1 MSGTEIVLAERLAR
15 QPIRCAS
22 PDWRTPLGF
31 HLLGIKPPSF
41 FSDQEYPMPKSTTST
56 TGRAGT
62 AGGHQT
68 RRSALRALAGASVLL
83 RPTIGAIAG
92 SLKDPIFAA
101 IESHKAAYEARKA
114 ASFAIDDLIHN
125 PEAREV
131 SEAEWD
137 ALEQAHENENAAFDA
152 LLTAPPVTSLGM
164 RAIIAHLISIDD
176 GRLSHEMRQLLALLL
191 ESPLLSF

>member
-1 MSGTEIVLAERLAR
+1 LQNDLLASRSAARALIGEHLWDFTFSG
-15 QPIRCAS
+15 S
-22 PDWRTPLGF
+22 
-31 HLLGIKPPSF
+31 KPTSF
-41 FSDQEYPMPKSTTST
+41 FSNQEYPMPKSTTSII
-56 TGRAGT
+56 GRAGT
-62 AGGHQT
+62 AGGHKT
-68 RRSALRALAGASVLL
+68 RRSALRALAPASVLL

-92 SLKDPIFAA
+92 SFPDPIFAA
-101 IESHKAAYEARKA
+101 IERHKAAYEARKA

-125 PEAREV
+125 PDAREV

-137 ALEQAHENENAAFDA
+137 ALQQAHENENAAFDA
-152 LLTAPPVTSLGM
+152 LLTVPPATSLGM